1 MSVQCEVTAKQAA
14 GAPMSVFERWLT
26 LWVAL
31 CILAAIPGEPRFN
44 PTSTVDL
51 RIANLQARKQS
62 RPQQPPQ
69 TGTL

>member
-31 CILAAIPGEPRFN
+31 CILVGIGLGQLFPGALPGPRAGWRS
-44 PTSTVDL
+44 PRSIC
-51 RIANLQARKQS
+51 RS
-62 RPQQPPQ
+62 
-69 TGTL
+69 GC